1 MTARQLGSTTGKIVL
16 LLLPV
21 LLPAMWA
28 FMDQRYVHQFTY
40 EKRMAVDSL
49 ERAVN
54 GAKLDEVIL
63 RLQQIQCGP
72 RIAVG
77 CR

>member
-1 MTARQLGSTTGKIVL
+1 MTARQLGTTTGKIL
-16 LLLPV
+16 LALLPI

-28 FMDQRYVHQFTY
+28 FMDARYVHQSSY
-40 EKRMAVDSL
+40 EKRMTVDSL